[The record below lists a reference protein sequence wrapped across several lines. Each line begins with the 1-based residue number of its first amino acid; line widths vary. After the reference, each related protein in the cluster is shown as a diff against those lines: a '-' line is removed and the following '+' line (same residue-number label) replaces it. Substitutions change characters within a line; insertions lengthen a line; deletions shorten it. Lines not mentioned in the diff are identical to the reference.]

1 MYIFALKTI
10 VPPSVRAVP
19 SGGQITARKGGAVTL
34 ECKASGNPVPS
45 IYWMKK
51 VKELNNLSANV
62 FSDGLYKCVAF

>member
-1 MYIFALKTI
+1 M
-10 VPPSVRAVP
+10 RAVP

-51 VKELNNLSANV
+51 VNELILS
-62 FSDGLYKCVAF
+62 

>member
-1 MYIFALKTI
+1 M
-10 VPPSVRAVP
+10 RAVP

-51 VKELNNLSANV
+51 VQLTIKLSTVVVCTIELLLIIEWYRKVNCT
-62 FSDGLYKCVAF
+62 YW